1 MTRPHRSWKAPAT
14 ALIALLSFGL
24 FGCAVLGVVAAKLPQ
39 APVKARYA
47 GLAGQQVAVVVW
59 VDRATG
65 FEYNTLRSELTREIA
80 RKLRAATATAE
91 DLKGTYVIDAARVLK
106 WQRDHPEYE
115 GRSVN
120 EVAPLIATATGATRV
135 VYVELSKFTTR
146 DAHSD
151 ALLKGRAE
159 VIVKVAEVTGGAKA
173 REGYNE
179 VGVEALF
186 PEKAP
191 EGVPISQSIN
201 IEYVYGGLVNEL
213 TKQVAVRFFA
223 VSPDE
228 G

>member
-1 MTRPHRSWKAPAT
+1 MTRPNRSVAWPA
-14 ALIALLSFGL
+14 AGLIALLAL
-24 FGCAVLGVVAAKLPQ
+24 ALWGCAALGVIAAKLPQ
-39 APVKARYA
+39 PPVKARYG

-80 RKLRAATATAE
+80 RKLKAASPSAE
-91 DLKGTYVIDAARVLK
+91 DLKGTYVIEPTRVLK

-120 EVAPLIATATGATRV
+120 EIAPLIAASTGATRV

-146 DAHSD
+146 DVHSD

-159 VIVKVAEVTGGAKA
+159 VIVKVAEVTGKQA
-173 REGYNE
+173 REGYSE